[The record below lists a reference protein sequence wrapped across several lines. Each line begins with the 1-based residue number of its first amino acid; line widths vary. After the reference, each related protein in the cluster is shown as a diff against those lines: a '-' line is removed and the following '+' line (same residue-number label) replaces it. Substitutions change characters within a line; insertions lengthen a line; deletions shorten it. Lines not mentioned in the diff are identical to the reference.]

1 MGLILK
7 PTTEQLKNNNNYK
20 ARYVELAKPMA
31 GALAVAIYS
40 LFEDMVDDPDVKIKL
55 SNNIAT
61 FICWILGEQII
72 HRICVYFNLYTKPHS
87 KNPLYRNLKTLSSL
101 GSALGMLLASLS
113 SALFKRKLSFSLYSM
128 LMGSVVAL
136 YAFIIR
142 QFDGAQDEASIDAQ
156 VGTEG
161 WSKYAKTAFV
171 FGSSIGQCLG
181 GIISYIQNCDART
194 SLNNITLYSTIASVV
209 SFVSVML
216 FVPLINYF
224 TRKKN
229 GIKTRGLLITEDRD
243 VFNNNYVRSGI
254 ALGVAIGTILGGLLG
269 PIILSGICAP
279 VAIAIAASA
288 LSIICGIC
296 LGFFGQKLSIYFE
309 KFWGVSHNTD
319 NSWSYATRST
329 SYFFS
334 CLGIV
339 LTYALCPV
347 AVLAHY
353 AIIASAIASLIGW
366 FAGLFIIW
374 LGRKIEPDETKTSAT
389 TLPWTQRLSIGT
401 TRGAIIGAIL
411 GLAIGFLAIGPFGLI
426 GWCILFSAVGGIV
439 GGIKEIASDPAFYNM
454 IKKTTSSFLD
464 IINPPK
470 NNQCPVSSNQN
481 RNRYSL
487 FACKETMPHVSQ
499 EFNATDQT
507 SNVLL

>member
-7 PTTEQLKNNNNYK
+7 PTDEQLKNNINYK

-31 GALAVAIYS
+31 GALTVAIYS
-40 LFEDMVDDPDVKIKL
+40 LFEEMVDDHDVKIKL

-61 FICWILGEQII
+61 FICWLLGEQII
-72 HRICVYFNLYTKPHS
+72 HRICVYFNLYTKPHA

-101 GSALGMLLASLS
+101 GSALGTLFASLS
-113 SALFKRKLSFSLYSM
+113 SSLLKRKLSFSLYSM
-128 LMGSVVAL
+128 LMGSVIAL

-142 QFDGAQDEASIDAQ
+142 LFDGTKDEVSIHAQM
-156 VGTEG
+156 GTEG

-181 GIISYIQNCDART
+181 GTISYIQNCDAKT
-194 SLNNITLYSTIASVV
+194 SLNNITIYSTIASVI

-216 FVPLINYF
+216 FVPLINYL

-229 GIKTRGLLITEDRD
+229 DIKTKGLLINEDRN

-254 ALGVAIGTILGGLLG
+254 TLGAAIGTILGGLLG
-269 PIILSGICAP
+269 SIILSGLSAP
-279 VAIAIAASA
+279 VAIAIATSA
-288 LSIICGIC
+288 FSIIGGITM
-296 LGFFGQKLSIYFE
+296 GFFGQKISAFFE

-319 NSWSYATRST
+319 NSWSYVTRST

-353 AIIASAIASLIGW
+353 AVIASAIASLIGW
-366 FAGLFIIW
+366 LTGLFIIW
-374 LGRKIEPDETKTSAT
+374 LSRKIEPDETKTRAT

-401 TRGAIIGAIL
+401 TRGAIIGAII
-411 GLAIGFLAIGPFGLI
+411 GLIIGFLAIGPFGLMGWSILLSAI
-426 GWCILFSAVGGIV
+426 GGVV
-439 GGIKEIASDPAFYNM
+439 GGIKDVVSDPAFYKIIN
-454 IKKTTSSFLD
+454 KTTSSLFD
-464 IINPPK
+464 ISNQPK
-470 NNQCPVSSNQN
+470 NNLCPVSSNQKC
-481 RNRYSL
+481 NRYSL
-487 FACKETMPHVSQ
+487 FACEETILDVTQ
-499 EFNATDQT
+499 EMNETAQT
-507 SNVLL
+507 NNVLL